1 MGRTRF
7 MVIKLKEL
15 IKTVLFA
22 VIGAI
27 IIIMLIILLVPDK
40 SDSRYNAGTYTT
52 NVEIGEKTAAVTM
65 TFTKNKIT
73 DVSFVPDD
81 DMLAVFYP
89 LAETAADSVC
99 KQILENQ
106 STENIALSDEYA
118 VTGQLV
124 ADAAEACINRAKK

>member
-22 VIGAI
+22 VIGAV

-65 TFTKNKIT
+65 TFTKN
-73 DVSFVPDD
+73 
-81 DMLAVFYP
+81 
-89 LAETAADSVC
+89 
-99 KQILENQ
+99 N
-106 STENIALSDEYA
+106 
-118 VTGQLV
+118 
-124 ADAAEACINRAKK
+124 NRC

>member
-22 VIGAI
+22 VIGAV

-52 NVEIGEKTAAVTM
+52 NVEIGE
-65 TFTKNKIT
+65 
-73 DVSFVPDD
+73 
-81 DMLAVFYP
+81 
-89 LAETAADSVC
+89 
-99 KQILENQ
+99 
-106 STENIALSDEYA
+106 
-118 VTGQLV
+118 
-124 ADAAEACINRAKK
+124 

>member
-22 VIGAI
+22 VIGAV

-106 STENIALSDEYA
+106 SAENIALSDEYA

-124 ADAAEACINRAKK
+124 ADAVEACINRAKK